1 MSNQRECKRCKQERE
16 CKERERRERKKA
28 RHYIEYDKNEP
39 IQFNRDAE
47 RLFYSRGN
55 SPVKDQVTD
64 GWCLDSRKRMLVWEA
79 DSHITEIRTFYKDQL
94 TIKSRFIMS
103 KSGLKLSYKIR
114 YDKSGAVLEKTIYK
128 LGVPYEIIRYDDMG
142 RVTQK
147 CLYKNDWINTDSIYA
162 RKEDSR

>member
-1 MSNQRECKRCKQERE
+1 MSNPKECKRCKQERE
-16 CKERERRERKKA
+16 RNELERKERKKA
-28 RHYIEYDKNEP
+28 KNYIEYDKNEP
-39 IQFNRDAE
+39 VQFNRDAE

-64 GWCLDSRKRMLVWEA
+64 GWCLDSSKRMLVWEA

-103 KSGLKLSYKIR
+103 KSGLQLSYKIR

-128 LGVPYEIIRYDDMG
+128 LGVPYHIISYDDIG
-142 RVTQK
+142 RVT
-147 CLYKNDWINTDSIYA
+147 CRRVYKNDWINTDCIYA
-162 RKEDSR
+162 RDEDSR